1 MKPKKVLL
9 LAVLSGIMT
18 TVLFYIFI
26 NNTAATDASEQ
37 QPAEMTSV
45 IVAAEDIPEFQ
56 QVQAD
61 QVTIKEIPAEQ
72 LHPEMV
78 QDMNAAINQYTT
90 ADIKQGEI
98 FMNHRIQT
106 KEEEKSVV
114 SKKINE
120 GYRAVSAEVSY
131 VNGVSNLIQ
140 PEDYVDVAVTSA
152 ETLKTK
158 IILEKIRV
166 LAVGERMTEKNEE
179 GAEPIL
185 YQSVTLE
192 LNQADTAELI
202 EASAH
207 GVLQLALYSKSDLK
221 TEKAE
226 DEEQTEDGTSQ
237 TSGKVVTLPAE
248 SVIRSSPSLL
258 AQPIEIVEQ
267 ETKLSLL
274 GKQKTDEDGRIWLE
288 IETESKAKGWVSSRI
303 IKGEQE

>member
-45 IVAAEDIPEFQ
+45 VIATEDIPEFQ

-72 LHPEMV
+72 AHPEMI
-78 QDMNAAINQYTT
+78 QDMNAALNKYTT

-114 SKKINE
+114 SRKINK

-140 PEDYVDVAVTSA
+140 PEDYVDVTVTPA
-152 ETLKTK
+152 ETLKTE
-158 IILEKIRV
+158 IVLEKIRV
-166 LAVGERMTEKNEE
+166 LAVGERMTEKTEE
-179 GAEPIL
+179 GAEPVL

-192 LNQADTAELI
+192 LNQADTVKLI
-202 EASAH
+202 ESSAH
-207 GVLQLALYSKSDLK
+207 GELQLALYSKSDLE

-226 DEEQTEDGTSQ
+226 DEEQTKDETSQ

-267 ETKLSLL
+267 ETTLSLL
-274 GKQKTDEDGRIWLE
+274 GEQKTDGDGRIWLE